1 MRYEAAAGLR
11 RLTSG
16 LCRSLYSGQSPT
28 TDVGAIII
36 RDDKNQNRNIMRP
49 NPTMYAVLQKP

>member
-36 RDDKNQNRNIMRP
+36 RDDKNRNIMRP
-49 NPTMYAVLQKP
+49 NPTTMYAVLQKP